1 MPEKFGFEEKIIQ
14 DISLLMVRDD
24 FSDEIK
30 KLHEKY
36 DYFFANYDT
45 TEEGEPIGY
54 EKEWDEFG
62 DEIGKLR
69 EKFKL
74 SEMYDSYLELFIQTG
89 TLMKQHNSGFIH
101 LNPYNKVVN
110 EKNCITIQ
118 IFPET
123 SLNDIIDNW
132 PRIKRA
138 VDVLPVAFTGRKN
151 KIENL
156 ERDLEIFQS
165 KKEGLPSKKIAKKI
179 NEKYKAVV
187 LGYSDIPVIIKRLK
201 DRANKIITSKK
212 P

>member
-1 MPEKFGFEEKIIQ
+1 MLEKFGFEEKIIQ

-24 FSDEIK
+24 FSAEVK

-45 TEEGEPIGY
+45 TEDGEPLGY
-54 EKEWDEFG
+54 EKEWNEFG
-62 DEIGKLR
+62 DEISKLR
-69 EKFKL
+69 EQFKL
-74 SEMYDSYLELFIQTG
+74 SEMYDSYLDLFIQTG
-89 TLMKQHNSGFIH
+89 KLIKQHNPGFIH

-110 EKNCITIQ
+110 EKNCVTIQ

-123 SLNDIIDNW
+123 SREDIIDNW

-138 VDVLPVAFTGRKN
+138 VDALPVAFTGRKN

-156 ERDLEIFQS
+156 ERDLEIFQLKKDGLSS
-165 KKEGLPSKKIAKKI
+165 KETAKKI
-179 NEKYKAVV
+179 NEKYKEVV

-212 P
+212 S